1 MVSMFTGARITQC
14 INVIIAVDGQSEQ
27 FAMQMFT
34 RCVGPSKKVKS
45 CKMLLRASGNAI
57 LTGVED
63 SFPFS
68 TKVGK

>member
-14 INVIIAVDGQSEQ
+14 INVIIAKDGQSEQ